1 MVLRCCRFKHHSTFF
16 AVNGI
21 PTVKRA
27 LLFHLF
33 CTLAGLIENMITV
46 KKQFAGNILQ
56 TVCKHRH
63 HIHFRIPEGLTAVHR
78 ARKSVCGNVRVSV
91 APRRLKHLK
100 KRKTYPLLHER
111 IVVDANIR
119 IFPKFMQNVAAPV
132 QKLVKPCPAPSRT
145 FASAVAA

>member
-1 MVLRCCRFKHHSTFF
+1 
-16 AVNGI
+16 
-21 PTVKRA
+21 
-27 LLFHLF
+27 
-33 CTLAGLIENMITV
+33 MITV

-63 HIHFRIPEGLTAVHR
+63 HIHFRIPKGLTAVNR
-78 ARKSVCGNVRVSV
+78 ARKPVCGNIRITI
-91 APRRLKHLK
+91 PPGRLKHLK

-132 QKLVKPCPAPSRT
+132 QKLRKTLFRS
-145 FASAVAA
+145 VAHFRFRRRRIIFIVFIADECYNTLVNDFFPWLQ